1 MSDSSVSEWI
11 AQLKVGDEKAAK
23 QIWERYFPRL
33 CGYVRNK
40 LNPAARRT
48 HDAEDVALSAIN
60 ALWAGATEGGFRQLE
75 NRHDLW
81 QLLMMISAR
90 KAANVLRRPSVR
102 KEVAECDMDAS
113 DGQSWNLNRY
123 ADSVPMAEF
132 ADSLDIFCEEL
143 LCMLSDKLRE
153 VAVLRLNGYTNEEIS
168 RLKGRGLSTIERY
181 LQMIREKWSSADQL
195 DSSKPVENLPN
206 S

>member
-23 QIWERYFPRL
+23 QIWERYFSRL

-40 LNPAARRT
+40 LNPAARRAY
-48 HDAEDVALSAIN
+48 DEEDVALSALN
-60 ALWAGATEGGFRQLE
+60 ALCAGATGGGFRQLE
-75 NRHDLW
+75 NRQDLW

-90 KAANVLRRPSVR
+90 KAANVLRRPSVQ
-102 KEVAECDMDAS
+102 KEVGECDMHSPDS
-113 DGQSWNLNRY
+113 QSWNLNRL
-123 ADSVPMAEF
+123 ADDIPMAEF
-132 ADSLDIFCEEL
+132 ADSLDLFCEEL

-153 VAVLRLNGYTNEEIS
+153 VALLKLNGYTNEEIAK
-168 RLKGRGLSTIERY
+168 LKGRGLSTVERY
-181 LQMIREKWSSADQL
+181 LQMIREKWSSAVQQ
-195 DSSKPVENLPN
+195 DSQEPVENLPN